1 MTDQTELRKKVD
13 QGYNHSNCYQSHFPL
28 GDQTPNVIYIMLVAG
43 LVLLVTNEDFVTF
56 ATHHSLNNTLFE
68 VKAVRS

>member
-1 MTDQTELRKKVD
+1 
-13 QGYNHSNCYQSHFPL
+13 
-28 GDQTPNVIYIMLVAG
+28 MLVAG

-56 ATHHSLNNTLFE
+56 VTHHSLNNTLFE